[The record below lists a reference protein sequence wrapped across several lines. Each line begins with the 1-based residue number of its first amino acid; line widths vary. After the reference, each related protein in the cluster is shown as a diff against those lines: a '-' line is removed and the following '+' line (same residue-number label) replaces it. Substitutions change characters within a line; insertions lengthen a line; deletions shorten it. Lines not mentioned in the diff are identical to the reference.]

1 MKKIKLNWGTGILI
15 TFIVFMA
22 SVLIQVFFYMNTKVD
37 LVTDNYYEK
46 EMVYEDH
53 LSKVRNTGE
62 LTEEVEITYSGREIK
77 IAFPEGRQYTKIKG
91 SLLFY
96 RPSDSS
102 RDFTL
107 NLEPGKNLVQT
118 ISTQNISSGYWI
130 VKMNWEY
137 ENVSYYNEKPLLID

>member
-15 TFIVFMA
+15 TFILFMT
-22 SVLIQVFFYMNTKVD
+22 SVLVQVFFYMNTDVD

-53 LSKVRNTGE
+53 LVKMRNTGK
-62 LTEEVEITYSGREIK
+62 LDEVVDIQYSDKEIK
-77 IAFPEGRQYTKIKG
+77 ITFPEGRDYYKIKG

-102 RDFTL
+102 KDFTL
-107 NLEPGKNLVQT
+107 DLEPGKNLVQT
-118 ISTQNISSGYWI
+118 ISTNNISSGYWI
-130 VKMNWEY
+130 VKMNWNY
-137 ENVSYYNEKPLLID
+137 ENEAYYNEKPLLIN